1 MSASRSALSEHRAR
15 LAEERRLDG
24 GLLREL
30 FIGQCLVL
38 ALHLAWMPAWLV
50 ALALAVGGYRWL
62 QWRRGW
68 PRVGVLTRIAA
79 VGGLVLALRAE
90 YGTLGS
96 MDGLIGLL
104 LGVYLLKLLETQDRR
119 DARVVVMIGLIAT
132 AVAFLHDQGIPMAAA
147 ALLAFAWL
155 LQSLVRL
162 AGSRDRRQ
170 AWREAAWLLALSA
183 PLMAL
188 LFVTFPRL
196 GPLWSMPRLDRASTG
211 LSDQI
216 APGDIAELSRSAG
229 RAFRARFEGPEP
241 APEERYWR
249 VYTLSHFDGIRWS
262 RASPEQLAATL
273 ERPVEA
279 FVGVGARS
287 PWQAPARAR
296 FRAELLLEPDSRPW
310 RPSLGAPLATG
321 EPQRYLADGTLE
333 GLAALSSR
341 GLLRLDSSGAA
352 PAYPDPAGSRWHRL
366 LPVESNPRTR
376 ALVGRLWRA
385 SGGDPDAYLVAMMAR
400 FGEAPYRYTLSPP
413 RLAGED
419 RVDDFLFDS
428 RAGYCSHYASA
439 AAVMARMA
447 GIPARVVAGFL
458 GGERHPDGY
467 YTVRDYDAHAWVEV
481 WRQGGWQRLDPTAV
495 IAPERI
501 EQGPQ
506 AIEEGAEAFM
516 ADARF
521 SALRLREVGWAN
533 RLRLGWERL
542 EYRWQLGVI
551 GFQRESRRSLLARL
565 ADGWRAAWA
574 RLEAWLPG
582 HGLLATTLGL
592 AAVLLMAAGVA
603 LLACLGVRRWR
614 LQRDE
619 RRLVGALQ
627 AWLAGRGLAALP
639 GESPAAHLRRIAP
652 LAGPAGRA
660 LADCAHDLERLAYAP
675 LEAPE
680 RAVRRRRL
688 ARRVAEVRRRLPK
701 PRRGGSG
708 AGARET
714 GVSS

>member
-1 MSASRSALSEHRAR
+1 MSEAMGGSRAR
-15 LAEERRLDG
+15 LAEGRRLDG

-30 FIGQCLVL
+30 FLGQCLVL

-50 ALALAVGGYRWL
+50 ALALAVGGYRWR
-62 QWRRGW
+62 QWRRGL
-68 PRVGVLTRIAA
+68 PRVGVVIRIAA
-79 VGGLVLALRAE
+79 VGGLVLALRWQ

-119 DARVVVMIGLIAT
+119 DGRVVVMIGLIAT
-132 AVAFLHDQGIPMAAA
+132 TVAFLHDQGIPMAAA
-147 ALLAFAWL
+147 ALLAMAWL

-162 AGSRDRRQ
+162 AGGRGRRQ

-188 LFVTFPRL
+188 LFVAFPRL

-211 LSDQI
+211 LTDTI

-241 APEERYWR
+241 APDERYWR

-310 RPSLGAPLATG
+310 RPSLGVPLATG
-321 EPQRYLADGTLE
+321 QAQRYLADGTLE
-333 GLAALSSR
+333 GLDALGSR

-352 PAYPDPAGSRWHRL
+352 PAYPDPAGPRWHRL
-366 LPVESNPRTR
+366 LPGETNPRTR
-376 ALVGRLWRA
+376 ALVERLWREH
-385 SGGDPDAYLVAMMAR
+385 GGDPDAYLAAVMAR

-413 RLAGED
+413 RLDGTD
-419 RVDDFLFDS
+419 RVDDFLFVS
-428 RAGYCSHYASA
+428 QAGYCSHYASA

-458 GGERHPDGY
+458 GGERHPDGH

-481 WRQGGWQRLDPTAV
+481 WREGGWQRLDPTAV

-506 AIEEGAEAFM
+506 AVEEGAEAFL
-516 ADARF
+516 ADAGF

-542 EYRWQLGVI
+542 EYRWQRGVI

-565 ADGWRAAWA
+565 AEGWRAAWA

-582 HGLLATTLGL
+582 HGVLATTLGL
-592 AAVLLMAAGVA
+592 AALLLVVAGVA
-603 LLACLGVRRWR
+603 LLARLGVRRWR
-614 LQRDE
+614 RQRDE
-619 RRLVGALQ
+619 RRLVDDLQ
-627 AWLAGRGLAALP
+627 AWLARRGLAAMP

-675 LEAPE
+675 LEASE

-688 ARRVAEVRRRLPK
+688 SRRVAEVRRRLP
-701 PRRGGSG
+701 RSRNG
-708 AGARET
+708 
-714 GVSS
+714 

>member
-1 MSASRSALSEHRAR
+1 MSTPRPAVSP
-15 LAEERRLDG
+15 LAEERRLER

-38 ALHLAWMPAWLV
+38 ALHLAWMPAWLA
-50 ALALAVGGYRWL
+50 ALALAVAGYRGW
-62 QWRRGW
+62 QWRRGL
-68 PRVGVLTRIAA
+68 PRVGVVTRLAA
-79 VGGLVLALRAE
+79 VGGLVLALRWE

-96 MDGLIGLL
+96 IDGLIGLL

-132 AVAFLHDQGIPMAAA
+132 VVAFLHDQGVPMAAG
-147 ALLAFAWL
+147 ALLALAWL

-162 AGSRDRRQ
+162 AGGRDRRQ

-188 LFVTFPRL
+188 LFVAFPRL
-196 GPLWSMPRLDRASTG
+196 GPLWSMPRLDRAATG
-211 LSDQI
+211 LSDSI
-216 APGDIAELSRSAG
+216 APGDIAELSRSAD

-241 APEERYWR
+241 APDERYWR
-249 VYTLSHFDGIRWS
+249 VYTLSYFDGVRWS

-273 ERPVEA
+273 ERPVEV
-279 FVGVGARS
+279 FVGAGTRS
-287 PWQAPARAR
+287 PWQAPAAAR

-321 EPQRYLADGTLE
+321 RAQRYLGDGTLE

-341 GLLRLDSSGAA
+341 ALLRVDSSGAA
-352 PAYPDPAGSRWHRL
+352 PAYADPAGARWHRL
-366 LPVESNPRTR
+366 LPVDANPRTR
-376 ALVGRLWRA
+376 ALVERLWRD
-385 SGGDPDAYLVAMMAR
+385 SGGDPDAYLAAMMAR

-413 RLAGED
+413 RLGGTD
-419 RVDDFLFDS
+419 RVDAFLFDT

-458 GGERHPDGY
+458 GGERHPDGH

-481 WRQGGWQRLDPTAV
+481 WREGGWQRLDPTAV

-506 AIEEGAEAFM
+506 AVEEGAEAFL

-521 SALRLREVGWAN
+521 SALRLRELGWAN
-533 RLRLGWERL
+533 RLRLDWERL
-542 EYRWQLGVI
+542 EYRWQRGVI
-551 GFQRESRRSLLARL
+551 GYQRESRRSLLARL
-565 ADGWRAAWA
+565 AEGWRALWT

-582 HGLLATTLGL
+582 QGALATTLGL

-603 LLACLGVRRWR
+603 LLARLGVGRWR
-614 LQRDE
+614 RQRDE

-627 AWLAGRGLAALP
+627 AWLARRGLAAVP

-652 LAGPAGRA
+652 EAGPAGRA
-660 LADCAHDLERLAYAP
+660 LNDCAHDLERLAYAP

-680 RAVRRRRL
+680 RAARRRRL
-688 ARRVAEVRRRLPK
+688 SRRVAEVRRRLPR
-701 PRRGGSG
+701 PRRGG
-708 AGARET
+708 
-714 GVSS
+714 